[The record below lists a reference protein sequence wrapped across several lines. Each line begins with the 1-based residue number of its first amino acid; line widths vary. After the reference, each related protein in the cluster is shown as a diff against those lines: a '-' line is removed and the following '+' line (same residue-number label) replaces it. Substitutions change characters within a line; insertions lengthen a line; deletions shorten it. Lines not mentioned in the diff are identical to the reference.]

1 MKSESIIRTLSES
14 EIQKRLY
21 GVAQGQTSRPVRMPA
36 HPLGTAE
43 DSSWTGSEILM
54 GEVQRLRLELVAIR
68 QEKVRL
74 AEQIEHVQRLP
85 EPLGSSEDIRP
96 GTGIWGRLLGLA
108 LLLGMTTYLMGGHL
122 LQASPSGAETTPF
135 TVQVAVY
142 DVQRMAQQAGG
153 FLGNLGYKAFVV
165 QTTRRNGLPRYQVC
179 VGSFVTKEE
188 SAQELQRLA
197 ADPRFQDFKD
207 AFVRIR

>member
-1 MKSESIIRTLSES
+1 MKSETIIHTLSES

-21 GVAQGQTSRPVRMPA
+21 GAAPRS
-36 HPLGTAE
+36 

-68 QEKVRL
+68 KEKERL
-74 AEQIEHVQRLP
+74 AEKLEHVHRLP
-85 EPLGSSEDIRP
+85 APTGASEDIRR
-96 GTGIWGRLLGLA
+96 GTGIFGRLVGLA
-108 LLLGMTTYLMGGHL
+108 LLLGIMAYLLRGHL
-122 LQASPSGAETTPF
+122 LQASPSGAEVTPF

-142 DVQRMAQQAGG
+142 DIQRMAKQAGG
-153 FLGNLGYKAFVV
+153 FLDNLGYQAFVV
-165 QTTRRNGLPRYQVC
+165 ETARRNGLPRYRVC

-188 SAQELQRLA
+188 ADLELQRLA

-207 AFVRIR
+207 AFVRVR